1 MKTKYRKIVPLIE
14 KEKTKLKNYGK
25 GYATYPSS

>member
-1 MKTKYRKIVPLIE
+1 MKTKYRKTVSLVE
-14 KEKTKLKNYGK
+14 KEKTKLKNCGK